1 MYRSVLSFRSLV
13 ASLLTGVL
21 LLTLVSPHFSWEA
34 VVGGVAGGQHAVADG
49 TGDSVFHGCDDDA
62 ADPEAHHH
70 HGCAG
75 HQFSHTP
82 VQLGASL
89 AWQPELTRQRATTR
103 RSSDFHSFIPPG
115 LDRPP
120 TQAAV

>member
-1 MYRSVLSFRSLV
+1 MYRSVLSLRSLV
-13 ASLLTGVL
+13 ASLLAGVL
-21 LLTLVSPHFSWEA
+21 LLTLVSPHFGWEA

-82 VQLGASL
+82 VQVSALL
-89 AWQPELTRQRATTR
+89 AWQPDLSSQRGVLPPGAG
-103 RSSDFHSFIPPG
+103 FHSFIPPG

-120 TQAAV
+120 TQATV